1 MKIRKVGYY
10 ILFSWFVAG
19 TLCLGLYPCKNKDT
33 QTTLDI
39 AMEKA
44 GDNRQELE
52 KVLRHYQQ
60 SPADSLKYKAACFLI
75 ENMPYY
81 SYPVGKQLDNYKT
94 YFNWLRHY
102 RKKTPR
108 QLSDSIRQFFGP
120 IGELEKKQDIHEI
133 DSAYLC
139 HNIEWAFKVWQ
150 EQPWGKHISFATFC
164 EYILPYRIED
174 EPLKYW
180 REEYYNKF
188 DSLLI
193 PLKNSNSP
201 DKENPVAV
209 ANYLIQ
215 KLPHKYHRYTG
226 IFPYSFG
233 HVGPEHVQYLTGS
246 CREVTDFAV
255 YLFRAL
261 GIPCAIDF
269 IPVRGNVN
277 ASHLWVVCWDKY
289 GKEYM
294 TDFPRELWPTEKNWW
309 YEHND
314 SPKVYRTTF
323 SLNRTLAEETGYD
336 GEEIYPFWS
345 LPKFTDITHV
355 YGRHYL
361 EQVRIPVSRLYN
373 TPTKGR
379 IAYLCLSY
387 RKRWIPVDRT
397 VYKRGQLIFNKL
409 RKGSVMRIATYEN
422 KELVYLTDPFY
433 IDKNTNELHFYTCGK
448 QMKEITLYSKYQLT
462 NDELF
467 LNRMLGGVFEGS
479 NRADFKTKDTL
490 FVIREKPYRLNTSV
504 KIHSDKSYRYVR
516 YIGGKNSNCNIAE
529 VVFYAVGDDIPLK
542 GKVIGTPGC
551 FQQDGSHEYTNVFDG
566 KSWTSFDY
574 KESEGG
580 WAGLDL
586 GIPTQIDKI
595 VYTPRNRDNYIRPGD
610 TYELFYCNKD
620 WISAGEMQAT
630 SDSLHYQQLPQ
641 NALLLLCNYTR
652 GTQERIFVY
661 ENGNQ
666 IWK

>member
-1 MKIRKVGYY
+1 MKIRKVGYF

-19 TLCLGLYPCKNKDT
+19 SLCLGLYPCKNKDT
-33 QTTLDI
+33 QTALDI

-277 ASHLWVVCWDKY
+277 ASHLWVVCWDKD

-309 YEHND
+309 YEHDD

-323 SLNRTLAEETGYD
+323 SLNRTLAEETSYD

-373 TPTKGR
+373 TPTKGK

-422 KELVYLTDPFY
+422 KEL
-433 IDKNTNELHFYTCGK
+433 E
-448 QMKEITLYSKYQLT
+448 
-462 NDELF
+462 
-467 LNRMLGGVFEGS
+467 
-479 NRADFKTKDTL
+479 
-490 FVIREKPYRLNTSV
+490 
-504 KIHSDKSYRYVR
+504 
-516 YIGGKNSNCNIAE
+516 
-529 VVFYAVGDDIPLK
+529 
-542 GKVIGTPGC
+542 VIGTPGC

-610 TYELFYCNKD
+610 TYELFYCDKD

-661 ENGNQ
+661 ENGSQ

>member
-1 MKIRKVGYY
+1 MKIRKVGYF

-19 TLCLGLYPCKNKDT
+19 SLCLGLYPCKNKDT
-33 QTTLDI
+33 QTALDI

-277 ASHLWVVCWDKY
+277 ASHLWVVCWDKD

-309 YEHND
+309 HEHDD
-314 SPKVYRTTF
+314 SPKVYRSTF
-323 SLNRTLAEETGYD
+323 SLNRTLAEETGND

-355 YGRHYL
+355 YGKHYL

-373 TPTKGR
+373 TPTKGK

-422 KELVYLTDPFY
+422 KEL
-433 IDKNTNELHFYTCGK
+433 E
-448 QMKEITLYSKYQLT
+448 
-462 NDELF
+462 
-467 LNRMLGGVFEGS
+467 
-479 NRADFKTKDTL
+479 
-490 FVIREKPYRLNTSV
+490 
-504 KIHSDKSYRYVR
+504 
-516 YIGGKNSNCNIAE
+516 
-529 VVFYAVGDDIPLK
+529 
-542 GKVIGTPGC
+542 VIGTPGC

-610 TYELFYCNKD
+610 TYELFYCDKD

>member
-1 MKIRKVGYY
+1 MKIRKVGYF

-19 TLCLGLYPCKNKDT
+19 SLCLGLYPCKNKDT
-33 QTTLDI
+33 QTALDI

-277 ASHLWVVCWDKY
+277 ASHLWVVCWDKD

-309 YEHND
+309 HEHDD
-314 SPKVYRTTF
+314 SPKVYRSTF
-323 SLNRTLAEETGYD
+323 SLNRTLAEETGND

-373 TPTKGR
+373 TPTKGK

-422 KELVYLTDPFY
+422 KEL
-433 IDKNTNELHFYTCGK
+433 E
-448 QMKEITLYSKYQLT
+448 
-462 NDELF
+462 
-467 LNRMLGGVFEGS
+467 
-479 NRADFKTKDTL
+479 
-490 FVIREKPYRLNTSV
+490 
-504 KIHSDKSYRYVR
+504 
-516 YIGGKNSNCNIAE
+516 
-529 VVFYAVGDDIPLK
+529 
-542 GKVIGTPGC
+542 VIGTPGC

-661 ENGNQ
+661 ENGSQ

>member
-120 IGELEKKQDIHEI
+120 IGELEKKQDIHKI

-188 DSLLI
+188 DSLLL
-193 PLKNSNSP
+193 PLKNSNSL

-233 HVGPEHVQYLTGS
+233 HIGPEHVQYLTGS
-246 CREVTDFAV
+246 CKEVTDFAV

-309 YEHND
+309 YEHDD

-323 SLNRTLAEETGYD
+323 SLNRTLVEETGYD

-373 TPTKGR
+373 TPTKGK

-422 KELVYLTDPFY
+422 KEL
-433 IDKNTNELHFYTCGK
+433 E
-448 QMKEITLYSKYQLT
+448 
-462 NDELF
+462 
-467 LNRMLGGVFEGS
+467 
-479 NRADFKTKDTL
+479 
-490 FVIREKPYRLNTSV
+490 
-504 KIHSDKSYRYVR
+504 
-516 YIGGKNSNCNIAE
+516 
-529 VVFYAVGDDIPLK
+529 
-542 GKVIGTPGC
+542 VIGTPGC

-610 TYELFYCNKD
+610 TYELFYCDKD

-630 SDSLHYQQLPQ
+630 SDSLHYHQLPQ

-661 ENGNQ
+661 ENGSQ